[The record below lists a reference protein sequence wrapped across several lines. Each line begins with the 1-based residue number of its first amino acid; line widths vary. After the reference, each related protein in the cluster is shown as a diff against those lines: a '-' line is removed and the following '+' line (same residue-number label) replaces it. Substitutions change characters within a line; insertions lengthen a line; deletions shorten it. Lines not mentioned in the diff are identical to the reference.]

1 MGLCLPLI
9 IRGWAT
15 VPMIGFDP
23 DAVSQLA
30 NLEPN
35 FIPVMLMP
43 IGHKKE
49 EPRPRD
55 YRRPVEEVVKM
66 NILDGQG
73 LKR

>member
-1 MGLCLPLI
+1 MGLYLPLI

-49 EPRPRD
+49 EPRP
-55 YRRPVEEVVKM
+55 EEVVKM

-73 LKR
+73 LKG

>member
-9 IRGWAT
+9 IRGWGT

-35 FIPVMLMP
+35 FIPVMLIP

-73 LKR
+73 LKG

>member
-1 MGLCLPLI
+1 MGLCLLLI

-73 LKR
+73 LKG